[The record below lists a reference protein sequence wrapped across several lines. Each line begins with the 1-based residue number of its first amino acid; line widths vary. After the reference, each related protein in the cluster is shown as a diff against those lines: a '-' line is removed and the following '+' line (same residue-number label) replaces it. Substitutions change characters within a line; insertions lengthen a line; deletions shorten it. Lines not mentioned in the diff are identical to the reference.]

1 MAIST
6 SSGKAVN
13 ADINVT
19 PMADVMLVLLIIF
32 MITAPLIASGF
43 QAKMPEGINLIKS
56 EEQNDDV
63 ILGIDR
69 RGQVLHQHEPVRRQ
83 EQVRTTL
90 AEIFAA
96 RTKDKILYLKADN
109 QVRMEK
115 IQEAVEHRAEGRR
128 ARAQCRDRAAAR
140 DRTDRLPRARE
151 VTAHGDGTAGRGM
164 NSDINITP
172 FIDVLLVLLVIFM
185 ITQPMLAEG
194 RSTSRCPSRSS
205 SETRSRRRRSCS
217 RSTRTAR
224 WTSTRSR

>member
-1 MAIST
+1 VAIST

-63 ILGIDR
+63 ILGIDVQGR
-69 RGQVLHQHEPVRRQ
+69 YYINTKPYADTA
-83 EQVRTTL
+83 QVRITL

-115 IQEAVEHRAEGRR
+115 IQEAVSLARKAGVRVLSAVTEQRLGTEPTVSQER
-128 ARAQCRDRAAAR
+128 AR
-140 DRTDRLPRARE
+140 
-151 VTAHGDGTAGRGM
+151 
-164 NSDINITP
+164 
-172 FIDVLLVLLVIFM
+172 
-185 ITQPMLAEG
+185 
-194 RSTSRCPSRSS
+194 
-205 SETRSRRRRSCS
+205 
-217 RSTRTAR
+217 
-224 WTSTRSR
+224 

>member
-1 MAIST
+1 VDIST

-43 QAKMPEGINLIKS
+43 QATMPSGINLIKS

-69 RGQVLHQHEPVRRQ
+69 QGAYYINTRPYPM
-83 EQVRTTL
+83 EQVQTTL

-115 IQEAVEHRAEGRR
+115 IQEAVDIARKAGVRVLSAVTEQRLGTEPTVSQER
-128 ARAQCRDRAAAR
+128 AR
-140 DRTDRLPRARE
+140 
-151 VTAHGDGTAGRGM
+151 
-164 NSDINITP
+164 
-172 FIDVLLVLLVIFM
+172 
-185 ITQPMLAEG
+185 
-194 RSTSRCPSRSS
+194 
-205 SETRSRRRRSCS
+205 
-217 RSTRTAR
+217 
-224 WTSTRSR
+224 

>member
-43 QAKMPEGINLIKS
+43 QATMPSGINLIKS

-69 RGQVLHQHEPVRRQ
+69 QGAYYINTRPYPK
-83 EQVRTTL
+83 EQVQTTL
-90 AEIFAA
+90 SEIFAA

-109 QVRMEK
+109 QVRMDK
-115 IQEAVEHRAEGRR
+115 IQEAVDIARKAGVRVLSAVTEQRLGTEPTVSQER
-128 ARAQCRDRAAAR
+128 AR
-140 DRTDRLPRARE
+140 
-151 VTAHGDGTAGRGM
+151 
-164 NSDINITP
+164 
-172 FIDVLLVLLVIFM
+172 
-185 ITQPMLAEG
+185 
-194 RSTSRCPSRSS
+194 
-205 SETRSRRRRSCS
+205 
-217 RSTRTAR
+217 
-224 WTSTRSR
+224 

>member
-1 MAIST
+1 VAIST

-63 ILGIDR
+63 ILGIDVQGR
-69 RGQVLHQHEPVRRQ
+69 YYINTRPYADTA
-83 EQVRTTL
+83 QVRITL
-90 AEIFAA
+90 GEIFAA

-115 IQEAVEHRAEGRR
+115 IQEAVDIARKAGVRVLSAVTEQRLGTEPTVSQER
-128 ARAQCRDRAAAR
+128 AR
-140 DRTDRLPRARE
+140 
-151 VTAHGDGTAGRGM
+151 
-164 NSDINITP
+164 
-172 FIDVLLVLLVIFM
+172 
-185 ITQPMLAEG
+185 
-194 RSTSRCPSRSS
+194 
-205 SETRSRRRRSCS
+205 
-217 RSTRTAR
+217 
-224 WTSTRSR
+224 